1 MNTQTTVRGLFLLL
15 LFSRLAI
22 PGLAASFSAEL
33 VETRAGET
41 RTCPFH
47 YQDGSYRFDVV
58 EDGQTRIITVDGAT
72 GVMRV
77 LVPSEKVYLEARFE
91 EELSRSIN
99 PFNAFSYYRQTEDA
113 RLEGTESIG
122 GLECRKVVVS
132 KEGQVIITGWLTRG
146 IGCPVKVETQGD
158 ARTVELRNI
167 KHGPQEAELFAVPDG
182 YAPGKPQPLPE

>member
-1 MNTQTTVRGLFLLL
+1 MNTQSTVRGLFVVLLL
-15 LFSRLAI
+15 SRLAL

-41 RTCPFH
+41 RTCPFY

-58 EDGQTRIITVDGAT
+58 EDGQARTILVDGGT

-77 LVPSEKVYLEARFE
+77 LVPSEKIFLEARFE
-91 EELSRSIN
+91 DELSRSIN

-113 RLEGTESIG
+113 KLEGSESIG

-132 KEGQVIITGWLTRG
+132 REGQVIITGWLTRG

-167 KHGPQEAELFAVPDG
+167 KHGPQEAELFVVPAG
-182 YAPGKPQPLPE
+182 YVPARSQPSP